1 MFLRRLSIQWKITLL
16 AGLCLLGV
24 VALLVGLSVYRMQH
38 SSVLV
43 KSASTQMLDES
54 ARLRLEARGE
64 LQALRIQRYFMDAF
78 QYGKGFSRQIL
89 FLRDQAQ
96 KRFLDAYDLREDLT
110 RQVRTALAA
119 NPEVLDLYVV
129 FEPNALDGK
138 DELFVDQPALGSND
152 KGRFSLYWAQA
163 TPGQLESESMIE
175 SELADTSSGP
185 SGAAYNAWY
194 TCPKESGQPCV
205 LDPYFD
211 KVGERQLLMT
221 SIAFPLELDG
231 KVIGVMGLDI
241 NLSNLQAL
249 SEQGNRELYDGVG
262 QVGIL
267 SPAGLFAGNSRDAGL
282 LGKNLAKADP
292 QHAGEL
298 LQLLAAGKSRLFNEN
313 DDLKVLQ
320 PLQPIPGAKPWGV
333 LLEVPKSALLGPALA
348 LERQLDD
355 MRREGTWVELGLGL
369 GAAVLGLLVLWLSA
383 RGVTRPI
390 LGVAHMLRDIASGEG
405 DLTQRLPHTGRD
417 ELGELAGWFNRFLD
431 KLQPIIRDVKVSVR
445 DARSTADQSA
455 AISSQTSAGMQQQ
468 FREIDQV
475 ATASHE
481 MTATAQDVARSAAQ
495 AADAARGADQAT
507 RDGLAL
513 IDRTTQSIDSLAA
526 NLTSAMG
533 QVEQLASSSE
543 EIGSVLEVIRAI
555 AMLEILGKASS
566 INVRKV
572 LWTCAELDL
581 PYRREDWGSGFRDTH
596 AAEFLALNP
605 NAMVPVLRD
614 GELVLWESNS
624 IIRYLAN
631 RYTGERLYPQQAA
644 PRARVDQWLDWQ
656 ASDLNRSWSYA
667 FMSLVRQ
674 SPAHRDAAQVEASLR
689 GWTGFM
695 EILEGQLLRTGAY
708 VAGETF
714 SLADI
719 AIGLSVNR
727 WYETPFEH
735 PSLPAVRAYYERLGT
750 RPGFLA
756 HGRNGVP

>member
-119 NPEVLDLYVV
+119 NPEVLGLYVV

-431 KLQPIIRDVKVSVR
+431 KLQPIIRDVKVSAR

-555 AMLEILGKASS
+555 AEQTNL
-566 INVRKV
+566 
-572 LWTCAELDL
+572 
-581 PYRREDWGSGFRDTH
+581 
-596 AAEFLALNP
+596 LALNAAIEAARAGDAGRGFAVVADEVR
-605 NAMVPVLRD
+605 NLARRTQDSVEQIRGVIEGLQQGTRDVVDAMHGSHRQAQGSVEQVDEAVAALQRIGEAVTVINDMNLQIASAAEEQSSVAEEINRNVAAIRD
-614 GELVLWESNS
+614 VTESLSSQAEESAQVSQSLN
-624 IIRYLAN
+624 RLAN
-631 RYTGERLYPQQAA
+631 HQQG
-644 PRARVDQWLDWQ
+644 L
-656 ASDLNRSWSYA
+656 
-667 FMSLVRQ
+667 
-674 SPAHRDAAQVEASLR
+674 
-689 GWTGFM
+689 M
-695 EILEGQLLRTGAY
+695 EQFKA
-708 VAGETF
+708 
-714 SLADI
+714 
-719 AIGLSVNR
+719 
-727 WYETPFEH
+727 
-735 PSLPAVRAYYERLGT
+735 
-750 RPGFLA
+750 
-756 HGRNGVP
+756 

>member
-119 NPEVLDLYVV
+119 NPEVLGLYVV

-138 DELFVDQPALGSND
+138 DELLVDQPALGSND

-555 AMLEILGKASS
+555 AEQTNL
-566 INVRKV
+566 
-572 LWTCAELDL
+572 
-581 PYRREDWGSGFRDTH
+581 
-596 AAEFLALNP
+596 LALNAAIEAARAGDAGRGFAVVADEVR
-605 NAMVPVLRD
+605 NLARRTQDSVEQIRGVIEGLQQGTRDVVDAMHGSHRQAQGSVEQVDEAAAALQRIGEAVTVINDMNLQIASAAEEQSSVAEEINRNVAAIRD
-614 GELVLWESNS
+614 VTESLSSQAEESAQVSQSLN
-624 IIRYLAN
+624 RLAN
-631 RYTGERLYPQQAA
+631 HQQG
-644 PRARVDQWLDWQ
+644 L
-656 ASDLNRSWSYA
+656 
-667 FMSLVRQ
+667 
-674 SPAHRDAAQVEASLR
+674 
-689 GWTGFM
+689 M
-695 EILEGQLLRTGAY
+695 EQFKA
-708 VAGETF
+708 
-714 SLADI
+714 
-719 AIGLSVNR
+719 
-727 WYETPFEH
+727 
-735 PSLPAVRAYYERLGT
+735 
-750 RPGFLA
+750 
-756 HGRNGVP
+756 

>member
-119 NPEVLDLYVV
+119 NPEVLGLYVV

-555 AMLEILGKASS
+555 AEQTNL
-566 INVRKV
+566 
-572 LWTCAELDL
+572 
-581 PYRREDWGSGFRDTH
+581 
-596 AAEFLALNP
+596 LALNAAIEAARAGDAGRGFAVVADEVR
-605 NAMVPVLRD
+605 NLARRTQDSVEQIRGVIEGLQQGTRDVVDAMHGSHRQAQGSVEQVDEAVAALQRIGEAVTVINDMNLQIASAAEEQSSVAEEINRNVAAIRD
-614 GELVLWESNS
+614 VTESLS
-624 IIRYLAN
+624 S
-631 RYTGERLYPQQAA
+631 QAEESA
-644 PRARVDQWLDWQ
+644 Q
-656 ASDLNRSWSYA
+656 
-667 FMSLVRQ
+667 VRQ
-674 SPAHRDAAQVEASLR
+674 SLNRLANHQQGL
-689 GWTGFM
+689 M
-695 EILEGQLLRTGAY
+695 EQFKA
-708 VAGETF
+708 
-714 SLADI
+714 
-719 AIGLSVNR
+719 
-727 WYETPFEH
+727 
-735 PSLPAVRAYYERLGT
+735 
-750 RPGFLA
+750 
-756 HGRNGVP
+756 

>member
-119 NPEVLDLYVV
+119 NPEVLGLYVV

-163 TPGQLESESMIE
+163 TPGQLESESMVE

-194 TCPKESGQPCV
+194 TCPKESAQPCV

-292 QHAGEL
+292 QHADEL
-298 LQLLAAGKSRLFNEN
+298 LQLLAAGKSQLFNEN

-555 AMLEILGKASS
+555 AEQTNL
-566 INVRKV
+566 
-572 LWTCAELDL
+572 
-581 PYRREDWGSGFRDTH
+581 
-596 AAEFLALNP
+596 LALNAAIEAARAGDAGRGFAVGADEVR
-605 NAMVPVLRD
+605 NLARRTQDSVEQIRGVIEGLQQGTRDVVDAMHGSHRQAQGSVEQVDEAVAALQRIGEAVTVINDMNLQIASAAEEQSSVAEEINRNVAAIRD
-614 GELVLWESNS
+614 VTESLSSQAEESAQVSQSLN
-624 IIRYLAN
+624 RLAN
-631 RYTGERLYPQQAA
+631 HQQG
-644 PRARVDQWLDWQ
+644 L
-656 ASDLNRSWSYA
+656 
-667 FMSLVRQ
+667 
-674 SPAHRDAAQVEASLR
+674 
-689 GWTGFM
+689 M
-695 EILEGQLLRTGAY
+695 EQFKA
-708 VAGETF
+708 
-714 SLADI
+714 
-719 AIGLSVNR
+719 
-727 WYETPFEH
+727 
-735 PSLPAVRAYYERLGT
+735 
-750 RPGFLA
+750 
-756 HGRNGVP
+756 

>member
-119 NPEVLDLYVV
+119 NPEVLGLYVV

-333 LLEVPKSALLGPALA
+333 LLEVPKSVLLGPALA

-555 AMLEILGKASS
+555 AEQTNL
-566 INVRKV
+566 
-572 LWTCAELDL
+572 
-581 PYRREDWGSGFRDTH
+581 
-596 AAEFLALNP
+596 LALNAAIEAARAGDAGRGFAVVADEVR
-605 NAMVPVLRD
+605 NLARRTQDSVEQIRGVIEGLQQGTRDVVDAMHGSHRQAQGSVEQVDEAVAALQRIGEAVTVINDMNLQIASAAEEQSSVAEEINRNVAAIRD
-614 GELVLWESNS
+614 VTESLSSQAEESAQVSQSLN
-624 IIRYLAN
+624 RLAN
-631 RYTGERLYPQQAA
+631 HQQ
-644 PRARVDQWLDWQ
+644 
-656 ASDLNRSWSYA
+656 DL
-667 FMSLVRQ
+667 
-674 SPAHRDAAQVEASLR
+674 
-689 GWTGFM
+689 M
-695 EILEGQLLRTGAY
+695 EQFKA
-708 VAGETF
+708 
-714 SLADI
+714 
-719 AIGLSVNR
+719 
-727 WYETPFEH
+727 
-735 PSLPAVRAYYERLGT
+735 
-750 RPGFLA
+750 
-756 HGRNGVP
+756 

>member
-119 NPEVLDLYVV
+119 NPEVLGLYVV

-555 AMLEILGKASS
+555 AEQTNL
-566 INVRKV
+566 
-572 LWTCAELDL
+572 
-581 PYRREDWGSGFRDTH
+581 
-596 AAEFLALNP
+596 LALNAAIEAARAGDAGRGFAVGADEVR
-605 NAMVPVLRD
+605 NLARRTQDSVEQIRGVIEGLQQGTRDVVDAMHGSHRQAQGSVEQVDEAVAALQRIGEAVTVINDMNLQIASAAEEQSSVAEEINRNVAAIRD
-614 GELVLWESNS
+614 VTESLSSQAEESAQVSQSLN
-624 IIRYLAN
+624 RLAN
-631 RYTGERLYPQQAA
+631 HQQG
-644 PRARVDQWLDWQ
+644 L
-656 ASDLNRSWSYA
+656 
-667 FMSLVRQ
+667 
-674 SPAHRDAAQVEASLR
+674 
-689 GWTGFM
+689 M
-695 EILEGQLLRTGAY
+695 EQFKA
-708 VAGETF
+708 
-714 SLADI
+714 
-719 AIGLSVNR
+719 
-727 WYETPFEH
+727 
-735 PSLPAVRAYYERLGT
+735 
-750 RPGFLA
+750 
-756 HGRNGVP
+756 

>member
-119 NPEVLDLYVV
+119 NPEVLGLYVV

-555 AMLEILGKASS
+555 AEQTNL
-566 INVRKV
+566 
-572 LWTCAELDL
+572 
-581 PYRREDWGSGFRDTH
+581 
-596 AAEFLALNP
+596 LALNAAIEAARAGDAGRGFAVVADEVR
-605 NAMVPVLRD
+605 NLARRTQDSVEQIRGVIEGLQQGTRDVVDAMHGSHRQAQGSVEQVDEAVAALQRIGEAVTVINDMNLQIASAAEEQSSVAEGINRNVAAIRD
-614 GELVLWESNS
+614 VTESLSSQAEESAQVSQSLN
-624 IIRYLAN
+624 RLAN
-631 RYTGERLYPQQAA
+631 HQQG
-644 PRARVDQWLDWQ
+644 L
-656 ASDLNRSWSYA
+656 
-667 FMSLVRQ
+667 
-674 SPAHRDAAQVEASLR
+674 
-689 GWTGFM
+689 M
-695 EILEGQLLRTGAY
+695 EQFKA
-708 VAGETF
+708 
-714 SLADI
+714 
-719 AIGLSVNR
+719 
-727 WYETPFEH
+727 
-735 PSLPAVRAYYERLGT
+735 
-750 RPGFLA
+750 
-756 HGRNGVP
+756 

>member
-119 NPEVLDLYVV
+119 NPEVLGLYVV

-481 MTATAQDVARSAAQ
+481 MTATARDVARSAAQ

-555 AMLEILGKASS
+555 AEQTNL
-566 INVRKV
+566 
-572 LWTCAELDL
+572 
-581 PYRREDWGSGFRDTH
+581 
-596 AAEFLALNP
+596 LALNAAIEAARAGDAGRGFAVVADEVR
-605 NAMVPVLRD
+605 NLARRTQDSVEQIRGVIEGLQQGTRDVVDAMHGSHRQAQGSVEQVDEAVAALQRIGEAVTVINDMNLQIASAAEEQSSVAEEINRNVAAIRD
-614 GELVLWESNS
+614 VTESLSSQAEESAQVSQSLN
-624 IIRYLAN
+624 RLAN
-631 RYTGERLYPQQAA
+631 HQQG
-644 PRARVDQWLDWQ
+644 L
-656 ASDLNRSWSYA
+656 
-667 FMSLVRQ
+667 
-674 SPAHRDAAQVEASLR
+674 
-689 GWTGFM
+689 M
-695 EILEGQLLRTGAY
+695 EQFKA
-708 VAGETF
+708 
-714 SLADI
+714 
-719 AIGLSVNR
+719 
-727 WYETPFEH
+727 
-735 PSLPAVRAYYERLGT
+735 
-750 RPGFLA
+750 
-756 HGRNGVP
+756 

>member
-119 NPEVLDLYVV
+119 NPEVLGLYVV

-555 AMLEILGKASS
+555 AEQTNL
-566 INVRKV
+566 
-572 LWTCAELDL
+572 
-581 PYRREDWGSGFRDTH
+581 
-596 AAEFLALNP
+596 LALNAASEAARAGDAGRGFAVVADEVR
-605 NAMVPVLRD
+605 NLARRTQDSVEQIRGVIEGLQQGTRDVVDAMHGSHRQAQGSVEQVDEAVAALQRIGEAVTVINDMNLQIASAAEEQSSVAEEINRNVAAIRD
-614 GELVLWESNS
+614 VTESLSSQAEESAQVSQSLN
-624 IIRYLAN
+624 RLAN
-631 RYTGERLYPQQAA
+631 HQQG
-644 PRARVDQWLDWQ
+644 L
-656 ASDLNRSWSYA
+656 
-667 FMSLVRQ
+667 
-674 SPAHRDAAQVEASLR
+674 
-689 GWTGFM
+689 M
-695 EILEGQLLRTGAY
+695 EQFKA
-708 VAGETF
+708 
-714 SLADI
+714 
-719 AIGLSVNR
+719 
-727 WYETPFEH
+727 
-735 PSLPAVRAYYERLGT
+735 
-750 RPGFLA
+750 
-756 HGRNGVP
+756 

>member
-119 NPEVLDLYVV
+119 NPEVLGLYVV

-543 EIGSVLEVIRAI
+543 EIGSVLEVIR
-555 AMLEILGKASS
+555 GS
-566 INVRKV
+566 
-572 LWTCAELDL
+572 AEQTNL
-581 PYRREDWGSGFRDTH
+581 
-596 AAEFLALNP
+596 LALNAAIEAARAGDAGRGFAVVADEVR
-605 NAMVPVLRD
+605 NLARRTQDSVEQIRGVIEGLQQGTRDVVDAMHGSHRQAQGSVEQVDEAVAALQRIGEAVTVINDMNLQIASAAEEQSSVAEEINRNVAAIRD
-614 GELVLWESNS
+614 VTESLSSQAEESAQVSQSLN
-624 IIRYLAN
+624 RLAN
-631 RYTGERLYPQQAA
+631 HQQG
-644 PRARVDQWLDWQ
+644 L
-656 ASDLNRSWSYA
+656 
-667 FMSLVRQ
+667 
-674 SPAHRDAAQVEASLR
+674 
-689 GWTGFM
+689 M
-695 EILEGQLLRTGAY
+695 EQFKA
-708 VAGETF
+708 
-714 SLADI
+714 
-719 AIGLSVNR
+719 
-727 WYETPFEH
+727 
-735 PSLPAVRAYYERLGT
+735 
-750 RPGFLA
+750 
-756 HGRNGVP
+756 

>member
-119 NPEVLDLYVV
+119 NPEVLGLYVV

-163 TPGQLESESMIE
+163 TPGQLESESMVE

-298 LQLLAAGKSRLFNEN
+298 LQLLAAGKSQLFNEN

-369 GAAVLGLLVLWLSA
+369 GAAVLGLLVLWLTA

-555 AMLEILGKASS
+555 AEQTNL
-566 INVRKV
+566 
-572 LWTCAELDL
+572 
-581 PYRREDWGSGFRDTH
+581 
-596 AAEFLALNP
+596 LALNAAIEAARAGDAGRGFAVVADEVR
-605 NAMVPVLRD
+605 NLARRTQDSVEQIRGVIEGLQQGTRDVVDAMHGSHRQAQGSVEQVDEAVAALQRIGEAVTVINDMNLQIASAAEEQSSVAEEINRNVAAIRD
-614 GELVLWESNS
+614 VTESLSSQAEESAQVSQSLN
-624 IIRYLAN
+624 RLAN
-631 RYTGERLYPQQAA
+631 HQQG
-644 PRARVDQWLDWQ
+644 L
-656 ASDLNRSWSYA
+656 
-667 FMSLVRQ
+667 
-674 SPAHRDAAQVEASLR
+674 
-689 GWTGFM
+689 M
-695 EILEGQLLRTGAY
+695 EQFKA
-708 VAGETF
+708 
-714 SLADI
+714 
-719 AIGLSVNR
+719 
-727 WYETPFEH
+727 
-735 PSLPAVRAYYERLGT
+735 
-750 RPGFLA
+750 
-756 HGRNGVP
+756 

>member
-119 NPEVLDLYVV
+119 NPEVLGLYVV

-163 TPGQLESESMIE
+163 TPGQLESESMGE

-194 TCPKESGQPCV
+194 TCPKESAQPCV

-267 SPAGLFAGNSRDAGL
+267 SPAGLFAGNSRAAGL

-298 LQLLAAGKSRLFNEN
+298 LQLLAAGKSQLFNEN

-369 GAAVLGLLVLWLSA
+369 GAAVLGLLVLWLTA

-555 AMLEILGKASS
+555 AEQTNL
-566 INVRKV
+566 
-572 LWTCAELDL
+572 
-581 PYRREDWGSGFRDTH
+581 
-596 AAEFLALNP
+596 LALNAAIEAARAGDAGRGFAVVADEVR
-605 NAMVPVLRD
+605 NLARRTQDSVEQIRGVIEGLQQGTRDVVDAMHGSHRQAQGSVEQVDEAVAALQRIGEAVTVINDMNLQIASAAEEQSSVAEEINRNVAAIRD
-614 GELVLWESNS
+614 VTESLSSQAEESAQVSQSLN
-624 IIRYLAN
+624 RLAN
-631 RYTGERLYPQQAA
+631 HQQG
-644 PRARVDQWLDWQ
+644 L
-656 ASDLNRSWSYA
+656 
-667 FMSLVRQ
+667 
-674 SPAHRDAAQVEASLR
+674 
-689 GWTGFM
+689 M
-695 EILEGQLLRTGAY
+695 EQFKA
-708 VAGETF
+708 
-714 SLADI
+714 
-719 AIGLSVNR
+719 
-727 WYETPFEH
+727 
-735 PSLPAVRAYYERLGT
+735 
-750 RPGFLA
+750 
-756 HGRNGVP
+756 

>member
-1 MFLRRLSIQWKITLL
+1 
-16 AGLCLLGV
+16 
-24 VALLVGLSVYRMQH
+24 
-38 SSVLV
+38 
-43 KSASTQMLDES
+43 

-119 NPEVLDLYVV
+119 NPEVLGLYVV

-555 AMLEILGKASS
+555 AEQTNL
-566 INVRKV
+566 
-572 LWTCAELDL
+572 
-581 PYRREDWGSGFRDTH
+581 
-596 AAEFLALNP
+596 LALNAAIEAARAGDAGRGFAVVADEVR
-605 NAMVPVLRD
+605 NLARRTQDSVEQIRGVIEGLQQGTRDVVDAMHGSHRQAQGSVEQVDEAVAALQRIGEAVTVINDMNLQIASAAEEQSSVAEEINRNVAAIRD
-614 GELVLWESNS
+614 VTESLSSQAEESAQVSQSLN
-624 IIRYLAN
+624 RLAN
-631 RYTGERLYPQQAA
+631 HQQG
-644 PRARVDQWLDWQ
+644 L
-656 ASDLNRSWSYA
+656 
-667 FMSLVRQ
+667 
-674 SPAHRDAAQVEASLR
+674 
-689 GWTGFM
+689 M
-695 EILEGQLLRTGAY
+695 EQFKA
-708 VAGETF
+708 
-714 SLADI
+714 
-719 AIGLSVNR
+719 
-727 WYETPFEH
+727 
-735 PSLPAVRAYYERLGT
+735 
-750 RPGFLA
+750 
-756 HGRNGVP
+756 